1 MDGRQKENRR
11 KVPPPNAGRV
21 SPLPSTTEGDRN
33 KKTSRDRSLQ
43 KEDGYAAA
51 DGLPGLAEG
60 AGDYIV
66 VAVFKERERHAGGG
80 DGNAEARHGQER
92 ARVLGPDGRE
102 GKGVLEGGGK

>member
-33 KKTSRDRSLQ
+33 KKTSRNRGLQ

-51 DGLPGLAEG
+51 DGLPRLLKRV
-60 AGDYIV
+60 GDYPT

-80 DGNAEARHGQER
+80 DGDA
-92 ARVLGPDGRE
+92 
-102 GKGVLEGGGK
+102 